1 LEIEKFVLFEKAQR
15 SDRRESV
22 KPRQNLAAQR
32 WALCPLRFIEVGLKN
47 TKKPTTDYPRKFITT
62 DRYTNST

>member
-1 LEIEKFVLFEKAQR
+1 LEIEKFVLFEKPQR

-32 WALCPLRFIEVGLKN
+32 WQTLK
-47 TKKPTTDYPRKFITT
+47 KK
-62 DRYTNST
+62 